1 MALVEVQNTLIPTD
15 EIVRIR
21 VALERIATAFEK
33 AIELPAQP
41 GYPEKPIGVHA
52 IGSYA
57 QAVVSEE
64 DAEKV
69 RQGLHAAGLKDR
81 DIEAQI
87 VAMMAGD
94 DESESTE

>member
-1 MALVEVQNTLIPTD
+1 MALIDIKNELIPTD

-21 VALERIATAFEK
+21 TALERIATCLERAT
-33 AIELPAQP
+33 ELPEQP
-41 GYPEKPIGVHA
+41 AYPEKPIGPAA

-57 QAVVSEE
+57 NAVVSEE

-69 RQGLHAAGLKDR
+69 RAGLHAAGLRDS

-94 DESESTE
+94 ETESTE